1 MFKKIS
7 KSEDF
12 LRLLSLQNKVTN
24 LNQSQHIKATSEMN
38 TIMEEVKRDFEYKN
52 RQSNISAANVI
63 LNS

>member
-12 LRLLSLQNKVTN
+12 LKLLSLQNKVTN
-24 LNQSQHIKATSEMN
+24 LNQSKHIKATSEMN

>member
-12 LRLLSLQNKVTN
+12 LRSLSLQNKVTN
-24 LNQSQHIKATSEMN
+24 LNQSKHIKATSEMN

>member
-12 LRLLSLQNKVTN
+12 LKLLSLQNKVTN
-24 LNQSQHIKATSEMN
+24 LDQSKHRQATSNMN
-38 TIMEEVKRDFEYKN
+38 SIMEEVKRDFEYKN

-63 LNS
+63 LTS

>member
-24 LNQSQHIKATSEMN
+24 LNQSKHIKATSEMN